1 MVDAVHM
8 NNVIE
13 ENKKETEMFK
23 IDLRQNKRK
32 RELDIYEMQQA
43 LEDAQKLDLKK
54 DEDYIREGHT
64 PVID

>member
-1 MVDAVHM
+1 
-8 NNVIE
+8 
-13 ENKKETEMFK
+13 MFK

-54 DEDYIREGHT
+54 DEEYIREGHT